1 MNLILVAFYSQI
13 IYFTTYF
20 TFYREMSITVK
31 TAPDPKDVT
40 DFRFQGLRKVG
51 FPFSM
56 NESKFELFC
65 LFRFGWGAEVV

>member
-40 DFRFQGLRKVG
+40 DFRFQGLRKVR
-51 FPFSM
+51 FPSSLKKNDVNYFVLS
-56 NESKFELFC
+56 F
-65 LFRFGWGAEVV
+65 

>member
-40 DFRFQGLRKVG
+40 DFRFQGLRKVS
-51 FPFSM
+51 FSSSM
-56 NESKFELFC
+56 KENIFEFFVFLDPV
-65 LFRFGWGAEVV
+65 GEQK

>member
-40 DFRFQGLRKVG
+40 DFRFQGLRKVS
-51 FPFSM
+51 FPSSM
-56 NESKFELFC
+56 KDNMFELFC

>member
-40 DFRFQGLRKVG
+40 DFRFQGLRKVR

-56 NESKFELFC
+56 KENIF
-65 LFRFGWGAEVV
+65 